1 MNPITPIRRTIPTMI
16 KNILINPL
24 INPSIPPHV
33 DGVSSAMTDP
43 VLSVVTPLDP
53 PFTMIES

>member
-1 MNPITPIRRTIPTMI
+1 MKPITPIRRMIPTMI

-33 DGVSSAMTDP
+33 DGASIGMIDP
-43 VLSVVTPLDP
+43 VLSVVTPVDP